1 MLNSHDDETRLN
13 NLPLF
18 TKPPDVGEEH
28 RFTTR
33 IVTVCVKGVHNHYAA
48 NAKRIALLNRIIE
61 AIAKQLKANPQWQEI
76 DAILLPAGF
85 FSLPH
90 PIGHKSNVK
99 RMRRIQQLHIGQALK
114 AASFSLNQRLRG
126 TALIVGIDS
135 LPLSKHYGGDQF
147 MAAYVNGE
155 ITGLARKAFPV
166 DGDSNGL
173 HPCYWVRASDAENPY
188 WLITLRNGAKA
199 LLLVCYDAYAV
210 RLCHDKRHYD
220 AKALR
225 YQRAKAFRIK
235 SISLKKRDK
244 MLTRWITQITQEKPN
259 IGLIGIHWFKRAS
272 GDGYWQRHGIAG
284 ASSALNG
291 APMIAASHFKKALP
305 RYFNLSSLASINV
318 PLEHLAQ
325 GNNRLAHRLK
335 PTDGFTLNK
344 SNKDKPQALIRLFE
358 VEHA

>member
-1 MLNSHDDETRLN
+1 MLTLHDDETRLN

-33 IVTVCVKGVHNHYAA
+33 IVTVCIKGIHNDYAT
-48 NAKRIALLNRIIE
+48 NAKRIALLTRIIE
-61 AIAKQLKANPQWQEI
+61 EIAKQSKTNPQWQEI

-85 FSLPH
+85 LSLAQ
-90 PIGHKSNVK
+90 PIGHKPDLK
-99 RMRRIQQLHIGQALK
+99 RIKRIQQSHIGQALK
-114 AASFSLNQRLRG
+114 ATSLILNKTIRG
-126 TALIVGIDS
+126 TTLIVGIDS

-147 MAAYVNGE
+147 MVAFVNGE

-173 HPCYWVRASDAENPY
+173 YPCYWVRANDAESPY
-188 WLITLRNGAKA
+188 RLITLRNGAKA

-210 RLCHDKRHYD
+210 RLCHDKRHYN
-220 AKALR
+220 AIALR
-225 YQRAKAFRIK
+225 YQRTKAFRIK
-235 SISLKKRDK
+235 SLSLKKRDQ
-244 MLTRWITQITQEKPN
+244 MITRWITQITEEKPN
-259 IGLIGIHWFKRAS
+259 IGLIGIHWFKRAG

-284 ASSALNG
+284 ASSALEG
-291 APMIAASHFKKALP
+291 KPVIAASHFKKSLP
-305 RYFNLSSLASINV
+305 SDINSSPLASINV
-318 PLEHLAQ
+318 PLEHLTQ

-335 PTDGFTLNK
+335 PTDGFRLAK
-344 SNKDKPQALIRLFE
+344 PHKEKPQALIRLFQ